1 MHSSLMVAVLLSLHD
16 MVTNWSYKNNNSV
29 IVYTIDQPKYE
40 SKGPI
45 FDLMLRAIEG
55 LNISDTTLYKLI

>member
-1 MHSSLMVAVLLSLHD
+1 MHPSLMVAVLLSLHD

-40 SKGPI
+40 SNSPI
-45 FDLMLRAIEG
+45 FEMLRAIEG